1 MKYIYTALIAST
13 VLFGG
18 GIIVLKSGIL
28 DISLLDL
35 RSKYQTAES
44 KFVDLDGIEI
54 HYYDEGKGPA
64 VIISHASYHSLHSW
78 DGVASLLKENFRV
91 VRFDYPN
98 AGLSGLDPQN
108 RYSVEHY
115 QNIITQ
121 LADTLSIEKF
131 NLVGTSSGGTVAFRY
146 AANNPERVAR
156 LVLVNSAGMPRTKIT
171 NPNRIR
177 GNLFQR
183 WYSQQYKSPNHWKD
197 ALSKTVTSKPP
208 SEEHI
213 ESTYDFNRRANR
225 RPAAEIFRKNYITG
239 DPSIVLNK
247 IIAPTLIL
255 WGMDNPT
262 VMHLEANVMQHWMTS
277 AYTMVKK
284 YSKLGH
290 YPYIEEPKLVAQDI
304 IEFLNGK
311 VDKKLLKTTL
321 IAQTP

>member
-146 AANNPERVAR
+146 AANNPER
-156 LVLVNSAGMPRTKIT
+156 
-171 NPNRIR
+171 
-177 GNLFQR
+177 
-183 WYSQQYKSPNHWKD
+183 
-197 ALSKTVTSKPP
+197 
-208 SEEHI
+208 
-213 ESTYDFNRRANR
+213 
-225 RPAAEIFRKNYITG
+225 
-239 DPSIVLNK
+239 
-247 IIAPTLIL
+247 
-255 WGMDNPT
+255 
-262 VMHLEANVMQHWMTS
+262 
-277 AYTMVKK
+277 
-284 YSKLGH
+284 
-290 YPYIEEPKLVAQDI
+290 
-304 IEFLNGK
+304 
-311 VDKKLLKTTL
+311 
-321 IAQTP
+321 